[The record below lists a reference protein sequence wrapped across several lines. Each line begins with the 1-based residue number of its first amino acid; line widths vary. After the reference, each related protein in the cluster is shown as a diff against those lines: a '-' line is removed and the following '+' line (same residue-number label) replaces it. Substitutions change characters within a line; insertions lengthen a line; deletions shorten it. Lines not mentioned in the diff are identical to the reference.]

1 MSSLVENST
10 AQPRFLATLLL
21 GFAAVAATLAVM
33 GVYGLVS
40 FSVGQRTREI
50 GVRMALGAS
59 RGSVTTMVLG
69 QSLKLVIGGVAL
81 GALGAIALSR
91 VVRSML
97 FGIEPHDPL
106 TVVTMAV
113 LMVMAALVAS
123 YVPAHRAAGIDPVT
137 ALREE

>member
-1 MSSLVENST
+1 MSWLVQNST

-21 GFAAVAATLAVM
+21 GFAGVAAALAVM

-59 RGSVTTMVLG
+59 RGSVTTLVLG
-69 QSLKLVIGGVAL
+69 QSLGLVIGGVLL
-81 GALGAIALSR
+81 GALGAVALSR

-106 TVVTMAV
+106 NILTMGV
-113 LMVMAALVAS
+113 FMIVAALVAS
-123 YVPAHRAAGIDPVT
+123 FIPAHRAAGIDPVI